1 MDSDSDSNDGV
12 GEKVKFEKRKS
23 TDVKENKKNALYAR
37 FVNVS
42 AKEGQVNSE
51 LGFEVYRSYNTL
63 HLCLY

>member
-42 AKEGQVNSE
+42 AKQDQI
-51 LGFEVYRSYNTL
+51 
-63 HLCLY
+63 

>member
-51 LGFEVYRSYNTL
+51 FGFEVYRYNNNL